1 MCPVPECSYA
11 VKRAQYLA
19 MRKTLE
25 LIWCQL
31 VNSFQVIF
39 FGGPPSP
46 RIPVIAS
53 AIAPEIPGEEQFK
66 Q

>member
-1 MCPVPECSYA
+1 
-11 VKRAQYLA
+11 

-25 LIWCQL
+25 LTWCKL
-31 VNSFQVIF
+31 ANSFQVIF
-39 FGGPPSP
+39 YCGPPSSN
-46 RIPVIAS
+46 IPVIAS